1 MITNCMTVL
10 MPPLKWGTHD
20 EGPWSSQCKCAL
32 SNQARDAKVFG
43 QVRPL
48 GRMFWDL
55 RFGSSRGNVNVRS
68 FRDPASFFGGGTDL
82 LGSKKTAFN
91 LSSSSAGTNV
101 QGYEVLGVQGWS
113 SFRRW
118 IPERGGGNLLQ
129 RDAQKMWYL
138 DLVDSWEKLFFARC
152 MGPRSFGC
160 VENVFSFFSDVWD
173 LDQELKLG
181 QFLQEEL
188 EVMSK

>member
-1 MITNCMTVL
+1 

-55 RFGSSRGNVNVRS
+55 RFGSSRGNVRS

-118 IPERGGGNLLQ
+118 IPERGGVFYSEMHKKCETWIWLMVG
-129 RDAQKMWYL
+129 RI
-138 DLVDSWEKLFFARC
+138 FFLHVAWAH
-152 MGPRSFGC
+152 
-160 VENVFSFFSDVWD
+160 EALDVWRMFFCFFGRMRFGSRV
-173 LDQELKLG
+173 EAG
-181 QFLQEEL
+181 S
-188 EVMSK
+188 VSAGGT